1 MQSDLISRKFDFC
14 QTPAK
19 SELERNWKLK
29 AALSRLSQ
37 RFSNGTAT
45 YKHRLLLCE
54 PRLKE
59 TNTGSQSPG
68 TFSWPQFSQLMPFF
82 ILPCWIFQWK
92 NISNVFSDL
101 RFLLFWWKRFLG
113 RISPASL
120 LLIGLPHPLSYIP
133 NPLNE
138 PLFHFQT
145 DNTTDLLINKIDGLV
160 AFWLQWR
167 GTNSK
172 FQTSHFCWINY
183 HIGNREG
190 FILVRQRGI
199 IQIYNS
205 RPSMIFRTPP
215 FHDQISGPWCQLQRN
230 GGNGFHPAPWGITNH
245 WISNYG

>member
-1 MQSDLISRKFDFC
+1 MKAGENDSICHSKISKCHQQKIIVEVFLHQLHWWCLR
-14 QTPAK
+14 PK
-19 SELERNWKLK
+19 SEIERNWKLK

-82 ILPCWIFQWK
+82 ILPCWVFQWK

-120 LLIGLPHPLSYIP
+120 LLIGLPHSLSYIP

-138 PLFHFQT
+138 PLFHFQADYT
-145 DNTTDLLINKIDGLV
+145 NRQFNQQKLTLIQAWFDIV
-160 AFWLQWR
+160 FM
-167 GTNSK
+167 
-172 FQTSHFCWINY
+172 F
-183 HIGNREG
+183 
-190 FILVRQRGI
+190 
-199 IQIYNS
+199 
-205 RPSMIFRTPP
+205 
-215 FHDQISGPWCQLQRN
+215 
-230 GGNGFHPAPWGITNH
+230 
-245 WISNYG
+245 

>member
-1 MQSDLISRKFDFC
+1 MRAGENDSICHSKISKCHQQKIILHQLHWWYSR
-14 QTPAK
+14 QK
-19 SELERNWKLK
+19 SEFERNWNLK

-68 TFSWPQFSQLMPFF
+68 TISWPQFSQLMPFF

-133 NPLNE
+133 DPLNE
-138 PLFHFQT
+138 ALFHFQT
-145 DNTTDLLINKIDGLV
+145 GNTNYKPTQYSENSHVSMLERSLLITISPNIP
-160 AFWLQWR
+160 
-167 GTNSK
+167 N
-172 FQTSHFCWINY
+172 
-183 HIGNREG
+183 E
-190 FILVRQRGI
+190 
-199 IQIYNS
+199 
-205 RPSMIFRTPP
+205 PS
-215 FHDQISGPWCQLQRN
+215 D
-230 GGNGFHPAPWGITNH
+230 
-245 WISNYG
+245 

>member
-1 MQSDLISRKFDFC
+1 MRAGENDSICHSKISKCHQQKIIVEVFLHQLHWWCSR
-14 QTPAK
+14 QK
-19 SELERNWKLK
+19 SEFERNWKLK

-59 TNTGSQSPG
+59 TSTGSQSPG
-68 TFSWPQFSQLMPFF
+68 TFSWPQFLQLMPFF

-113 RISPASL
+113 RISLASL

-138 PLFHFQT
+138 PLFHFQADYT
-145 DNTTDLLINKIDGLV
+145 NRQFNQQNRWPSGFLFAMERNKFKVSNFPLLLDQLSYRQPRRIYLGAAKG
-160 AFWLQWR
+160 
-167 GTNSK
+167 
-172 FQTSHFCWINY
+172 NY
-183 HIGNREG
+183 
-190 FILVRQRGI
+190 
-199 IQIYNS
+199 
-205 RPSMIFRTPP
+205 
-215 FHDQISGPWCQLQRN
+215 
-230 GGNGFHPAPWGITNH
+230 
-245 WISNYG
+245 SNL